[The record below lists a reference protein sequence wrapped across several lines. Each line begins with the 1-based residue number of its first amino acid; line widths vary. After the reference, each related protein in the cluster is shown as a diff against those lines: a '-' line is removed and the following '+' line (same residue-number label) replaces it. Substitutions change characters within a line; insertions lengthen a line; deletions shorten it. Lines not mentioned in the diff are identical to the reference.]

1 MPKDFISK
9 NGLISAAAPSAHRQ
23 SSVAVAVLTLFLLIV
38 PFTAVRGQQDSQ
50 NPSGAI
56 RRSVDRVN
64 VGVIV
69 TDARGQFVEG
79 LHQEDFSVLDN
90 GVAQPLT
97 DFAAI
102 EEPAQVLLLI
112 EAGPAVYFLEGG
124 HTQAAYALL
133 NGLSTGDRVAVVRYA
148 EAPQAISDFSADK
161 SIAGSALDR
170 LRFNLGFG
178 SLNMSSSLTAVLGWL
193 RKVQGKKTIVLL
205 STGVDTSPESEAQ
218 TLLQTLK
225 VTDVRVL
232 VVSLAGELRNPQP
245 DGKKRKSSADK
256 PAESSL
262 PLDQAD
268 QLLKEISQAAG
279 GRAYFPRNTGEF
291 SAAYAE
297 IAQLVR
303 HEYSLAFAPPAR
315 DSTIHRIEVRVR
327 PANMTAPMLT
337 NYRVD
342 HRRAYLAPAP

>member
-1 MPKDFISK
+1 M
-9 NGLISAAAPSAHRQ
+9 PSAHRPWG
-23 SSVAVAVLTLFLLIV
+23 VAAAVLTLFWLFV
-38 PFTAVRGQQDSQ
+38 PLTAVWGQQDSQ
-50 NPSGAI
+50 NPAEAI

-79 LHQEDFSVLDN
+79 LHREDFSVLDN

-102 EEPAQVLLLI
+102 EEPAQILLLI
-112 EAGPAVYFLEGG
+112 EAGPAVYFLEGT
-124 HTQAAYALL
+124 HVQAAYALL
-133 NGLSTGDRVAVVRYA
+133 NGLSAGDRVAVVKYA
-148 EAPQAISDFSADK
+148 EAPKAITDFSADK
-161 SIAGSALDR
+161 SIAGSALDQ

-178 SLNMSSSLTAVLGWL
+178 SLNLSSSLSTVLGWL
-193 RKVQGKKTIVLL
+193 RNVQGKKTIVLL

-218 TLLQTLK
+218 ALLQTLK
-225 VTDVRVL
+225 ITDVRVL

-245 DGKKRKSSADK
+245 TGKKKKSSADK

-262 PLDQAD
+262 QFDQAD
-268 QLLKEISQAAG
+268 QLLKEISEAAG
-279 GRAYFPRNTGEF
+279 GRAYFPRNAGEF

-315 DSTIHRIEVRVR
+315 DNAIHTIEVRVR
-327 PANMTAPMLT
+327 PANTTEAALT

-342 HRRAYLAPAP
+342 HRRAYLAPTP